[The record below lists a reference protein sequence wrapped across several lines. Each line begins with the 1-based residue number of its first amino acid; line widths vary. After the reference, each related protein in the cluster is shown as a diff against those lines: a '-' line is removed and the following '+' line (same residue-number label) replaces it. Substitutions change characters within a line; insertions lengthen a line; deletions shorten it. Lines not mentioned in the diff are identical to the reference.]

1 MNITDDK
8 FDDFE
13 VIFKNSFENERAI
26 NIVDSRIQQSQL
38 SPTKTSLNSVSISA
52 KNDKIREP
60 VNTCKILQRKLELK
74 VERAKRNYLQFHQKQ
89 SQKSHQL
96 KQQDKYDYRTYD
108 QDRVSIYKLSML

>member
-1 MNITDDK
+1 MIVNSSDDK

-26 NIVDSRIQQSQL
+26 NIVDGKNQQKQSG
-38 SPTKTSLNSVSISA
+38 PTKISLNSVFISD
-52 KNDKIREP
+52 KNEKIREP

-89 SQKSHQL
+89 NQKSHQL

-108 QDRVSIYKLSML
+108 QDRVSIYK